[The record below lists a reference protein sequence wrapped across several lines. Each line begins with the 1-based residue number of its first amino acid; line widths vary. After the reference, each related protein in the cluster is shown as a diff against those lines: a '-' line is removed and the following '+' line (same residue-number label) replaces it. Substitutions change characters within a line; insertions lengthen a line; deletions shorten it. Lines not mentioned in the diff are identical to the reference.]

1 MTIFSISR
9 RLGSF
14 LNLFFVSG
22 FNVLNGIIF
31 GEIFFFLV
39 NYFVLIYISQLHLEA
54 AHVLQYTEDEFL
66 QTLDWKPFGHHEGQK
81 TN

>member
-1 MTIFSISR
+1 MLSKSSKWELGSVHYIATFTILRLPISR
-9 RLGSF
+9 F
-14 LNLFFVSG
+14 ECV
-22 FNVLNGIIF
+22 FNIIF
-31 GEIFFFLV
+31 YLF
-39 NYFVLIYISQLHLEA
+39 QLHLEA

>member
-1 MTIFSISR
+1 MGARFCSLYCDIHYIEVPISR
-9 RLGSF
+9 F
-14 LNLFFVSG
+14 KCI
-22 FNVLNGIIF
+22 FNIIF
-31 GEIFFFLV
+31 YLF
-39 NYFVLIYISQLHLEA
+39 QLHLEA

>member
-1 MTIFSISR
+1 MRRNNKKLKKNRSKDSI
-9 RLGSF
+9 
-14 LNLFFVSG
+14 
-22 FNVLNGIIF
+22 
-31 GEIFFFLV
+31 EYFFL
-39 NYFVLIYISQLHLEA
+39 FQLHLEA

>member
-1 MTIFSISR
+1 MIFR
-9 RLGSF
+9 RATEPEKF
-14 LNLFFVSG
+14 KNQNT
-22 FNVLNGIIF
+22 FNIIF
-31 GEIFFFLV
+31 YLF
-39 NYFVLIYISQLHLEA
+39 QLHLEA